1 MALASCASAR
11 TEDCFPV
18 ERFGLDFGTSN
29 SSLAHA
35 RADGTAVLCALDA
48 VALNPAVLR
57 SLLYYSPEQRGFV
70 TGQSAIAEYLA
81 EDMRGTLMQSLKTF
95 LADDSFGETWVHDR
109 PYTLEDL
116 LAIIFRR
123 VRAAIR
129 SQGIDE
135 ILLVIGRP
143 AVFVDRPAK
152 EEVARRRMTRAARIA
167 GFFEVQFEYEPIA
180 AGLAY
185 EASLASPE
193 TALIADL
200 GGGTSDFTVMRLG
213 TRARGDRRGDI
224 LATAGVQVGGDTFD
238 TRIMVGRLARHFGAG
253 TTYRSMEGK
262 DLPFP
267 SHLVGQL
274 GRWHQVAFLRDR
286 RTRDLLAR
294 LAATGSDPDAVERL
308 RTLVE
313 GNLAFFLFEEI
324 ERAKARLSSEE
335 EATIRFAHE
344 GIAVE
349 EHLTRA
355 DFDALIAPD
364 VRRIEACM
372 RTVLDAAR
380 VREPD
385 VGSVFLTGGSAQ
397 IPALRGLFAHAFGED
412 RLRSQDYLTTVA
424 CGLALAAQP

>member
-1 MALASCASAR
+1 L
-11 TEDCFPV
+11 
-18 ERFGLDFGTSN
+18 
-29 SSLAHA
+29 
-35 RADGTAVLCALDA
+35 
-48 VALNPAVLR
+48 
-57 SLLYYSPEQRGFV
+57 
-70 TGQSAIAEYLA
+70 
-81 EDMRGTLMQSLKTF
+81 
-95 LADDSFGETWVHDR
+95 
-109 PYTLEDL
+109 
-116 LAIIFRR
+116 
-123 VRAAIR
+123 
-129 SQGIDE
+129 
-135 ILLVIGRP
+135 
-143 AVFVDRPAK
+143 
-152 EEVARRRMTRAARIA
+152 
-167 GFFEVQFEYEPIA
+167 PIWA
-180 AGLAY
+180 AGRRT
-185 EASLASPE
+185 SPSC
-193 TALIADL
+193 
-200 GGGTSDFTVMRLG
+200 GSGR
-213 TRARGDRRGDI
+213 RARGDRRADI

-335 EATIRFAHE
+335 EATIRFAHG
-344 GIAVE
+344 GIAIE
-349 EHLTRA
+349 EHVTRA

-372 RTVLDAAR
+372 RTVLDAAG

-385 VGSVFLTGGSAQ
+385 VGSVFLTGGSATDSGA
-397 IPALRGLFAHAFGED
+397 PAPLRA
-412 RLRSQDYLTTVA
+412 RLRRGSAPVAGLPDDRCVRARARGAIVTDPPAKKTGTVSYLVPGRA
-424 CGLALAAQP
+424 